1 MSFPDRFS
9 GYWIRLRQVPGAD
22 EPLVRWG
29 VVGIAAILLW
39 SMLLD
44 PWGQAIRE
52 QRVMLSAHTMELA
65 RLQVLQS
72 QTGAWGK
79 AERQFGKAM
88 QAAAQG
94 LLQKTSATAAQS
106 ELQGLLQRMVKR
118 HHLKLESQHFMPVT
132 DEPGL
137 GKRVAIQLRLVGPM
151 ANAYRFLDALA
162 RQNRLLVIEKMNLGR
177 RGSGDMGLF
186 VQVAGFMAAP
196 EGNS

>member
-1 MSFPDRFS
+1 M
-9 GYWIRLRQVPGAD
+9 PGVD

-29 VVGIAAILLW
+29 IVCIAAILLW
-39 SMLLD
+39 SVLLA
-44 PWGQAIRE
+44 PWERAIRE
-52 QRVMLSAHTMELA
+52 QRVMLSAHAMKLG

-88 QAAAQG
+88 RAASQG
-94 LLQKTSATAAQS
+94 LLQKASSTAAQS
-106 ELQGLLQRMVKR
+106 ALQHLLQVMAKR
-118 HHLKLESQHFMPVT
+118 HHLKLESQRFMPVA

-137 GKRVAIQLRLVGPM
+137 GKRVSIQLRLVGPM

-177 RGSGDMGLF
+177 RRGGDMGLF

-196 EGNS
+196 ERKA